1 MRCGLLRCIAVRC
14 RVWQCVAMLQCVAM
28 RCSVLQCVAGDS
40 VCVCVADDRDR
51 WAQNK
56 AISGGLHGFEMS
68 APCNTMLINASM
80 LPTCVCVCACV
91 HEMLISML
99 TSMPHRCLHLFV
111 SESMHQCVCISVC
124 ASVCASIKVCV
135 NQCVCQ
141 SGCVSISVCI
151 NEIVCQLVLQHH
163 AHLYL
168 SVGCM
173 CVHLCKQS

>member
-1 MRCGLLRCIAVRC
+1 MGRKNTHLFLRFTACCGLLRCIAMRC

-40 VCVCVADDRDR
+40 VCVCIADDRDR

-80 LPTCVCVCACV
+80 LPTCVCVCVCV

-99 TSMPHRCLHLFV
+99 THQCLIAVCICLHQSL
-111 SESMHQCVCISVC
+111 CISVC
-124 ASVCASIKVCV
+124 ASVCVH
-135 NQCVCQ
+135 QCVRQ
-141 SGCVSISVCI
+141 SKFV
-151 NEIVCQLVLQHH
+151 
-163 AHLYL
+163 
-168 SVGCM
+168 
-173 CVHLCKQS
+173 